1 MVRTQVQLTA
11 EQVRALR
18 QMAARE
24 GVSVAE
30 LIRRSVDAWL
40 RRSNEVPLEE
50 RLRRA
55 IAVAGRFRSG
65 LPDLAV
71 HHDKYLAEALEE

>member
-18 QMAARE
+18 RMAARE

-30 LIRRSVDAWL
+30 LIRRSVDAWI
-40 RRSNEVPLEE
+40 RRHG
-50 RLRRA
+50 RRKE
-55 IAVAGRFRSG
+55 G
-65 LPDLAV
+65 
-71 HHDKYLAEALEE
+71 